1 MIAHSVVCGVSKAVP
16 QGRSGRAV
24 QVHAIK
30 RPAIK
35 DVKDSFAKKRAS
47 PLESMVT
54 YVSEA
59 FGQIFSNGMHDTVPW
74 VEQPAFSGSISHGR
88 QHHGGAGYAK
98 GFVKMN
104 DHAQSSKN
112 GFIVDSI
119 GRSFFGANVNE
130 LETTSTEPR
139 KFYSTGYTGKKYGS
153 RRIKREVNRV
163 SRY

>member
-1 MIAHSVVCGVSKAVP
+1 MIAHTVTSKTVSP
-16 QGRSGRAV
+16 GRTGRAV
-24 QVHAIK
+24 QVQAIK
-30 RPAIK
+30 RPVAK
-35 DVKDSFAKKRAS
+35 DVKVFFAKERAG
-47 PLESMVT
+47 PLDTMVS

-88 QHHGGAGYAK
+88 HHHSGAGYAK
-98 GFVKMN
+98 GFVETR
-104 DHAQSSKN
+104 DEEHSASS

-130 LETTSTEPR
+130 YEEKSSEPR

>member
-1 MIAHSVVCGVSKAVP
+1 MIAHNVTSKTIAP
-16 QGRSGRAV
+16 GRTGRAV
-24 QVHAIK
+24 HVQAIK
-30 RPAIK
+30 RPAVK
-35 DVKDSFAKKRAS
+35 DVKASFAKKRVS
-47 PLESMVT
+47 PFDTMVT

-59 FGQIFSNGMHDTVPW
+59 FGQIFSNGMQDTVPW

-88 QHHGGAGYAK
+88 QHHTGGGYAK
-98 GFVKMN
+98 GFVENAKEE
-104 DHAQSSKN
+104 HASKG

-130 LETTSTEPR
+130 LEEKSSEPR
-139 KFYSTGYTGKKYGS
+139 KFYSTGYSGKKYGS